1 MHRQHV
7 GGVFMDAD
15 GILRYENTWLPAAIE
30 EEIKIK
36 RNDSSYLFQKTGCIE
51 LALILCDKNDFSK
64 VPDSNLDNRKATIR
78 LLADWEKL
86 WSIFAENEN
95 GSDFVRRHI
104 PLLKVFMGFFFH
116 KRSGQTLIYLFLYN
130 FLLATVCHA
139 TSSAELLIS
148 IGYGFLVI
156 SIYVTLYQLY
166 KGPAWS
172 MITFGLLDTHYKV
185 KSPMQEN
192 STSGLNECASFT
204 THDIHWTGSINQVFS
219 ATVASLCGGGKENEL
234 YNLSVYSNGTNR
246 KNYQRYDAETFDD
259 LMNISLM
266 FLTAYGS
273 FKTKTIQFHR
283 WSYRM
288 ALLSTVTVIPFILI
302 CSLYYALVPSFVT
315 ACFTSYSHDACLY
328 SIVYAVGSL
337 FYITYVVAQVLFYG
351 SVVVCLVGLCYG
363 AEIAYW
369 MTDSWIR
376 RFSSLRRVASTEEEE
391 KINILIEN
399 VSVTL
404 QIAAMFCIFS
414 FCNMLTMS
422 TFYYYDTYREVRR
435 SNTLLL
441 AR

>member
-1 MHRQHV
+1 
-7 GGVFMDAD
+7 
-15 GILRYENTWLPAAIE
+15 
-30 EEIKIK
+30 
-36 RNDSSYLFQKTGCIE
+36 
-51 LALILCDKNDFSK
+51 
-64 VPDSNLDNRKATIR
+64 
-78 LLADWEKL
+78 
-86 WSIFAENEN
+86 
-95 GSDFVRRHI
+95 
-104 PLLKVFMGFFFH
+104 
-116 KRSGQTLIYLFLYN
+116 
-130 FLLATVCHA
+130 
-139 TSSAELLIS
+139 
-148 IGYGFLVI
+148 
-156 SIYVTLYQLY
+156 
-166 KGPAWS
+166 
-172 MITFGLLDTHYKV
+172 
-185 KSPMQEN
+185 
-192 STSGLNECASFT
+192 
-204 THDIHWTGSINQVFS
+204 
-219 ATVASLCGGGKENEL
+219 
-234 YNLSVYSNGTNR
+234 
-246 KNYQRYDAETFDD
+246 
-259 LMNISLM
+259 M

-302 CSLYYALVPSFVT
+302 CSLYYALVPSFVA

-404 QIAAMFCIFS
+404 QTAAIFCIFS